1 MSAVLSSLKLVNVKR
16 PTEMPPVQIRRNKL
30 SNKLYQQIQLA
41 TAMLDGSTYAPKRM
55 RSVRDRHTG
64 EIKTM
69 EMPVRVRQWWFTS
82 DNGKICIQLKY
93 GSKTLD
99 ITKGK
104 NSVEVSSNEEL
115 IKVLD
120 VLKSAVDAGELDAQI
135 ETAGAKLREGFR
147 T

>member
-41 TAMLDGSTYAPKRM
+41 TAMRDGNTYAPKRM

-64 EIKTM
+64 EIKTI

-93 GSKTLD
+93 GSNTLD
-99 ITKGK
+99 IAKGK
-104 NSVEVSSNEEL
+104 NSVEVSNNEEL

-120 VLKSAVDAGELDAQI
+120 VLKSAVEAGELDAQI
-135 ETAGAKLREGFR
+135 EQTADSVKTRFAK
-147 T
+147 